1 MPSVSHPSGSHVH
14 RPPDDPRELSLG
26 EQVALVPGLARLAA
40 GACYRTAAWGV
51 GTTLKAT
58 RRLGEAAI
66 SGESPAELLEEAR
79 TETVDGVR
87 RLLGIGEE
95 EVPGAG
101 GDGAATRARRGG
113 SGQPDPDGVR
123 SLRERGAELLDRA
136 ADVDDVDDLIH
147 PGFARIIDQLAPDEA
162 RILKLLINE
171 GPQGIV
177 YVNKAAPFGI
187 GAREVA
193 RRLSMI
199 GKEAGCLHPEFV
211 PAYLDNLVSHGLV
224 AIRRDALA
232 DELPY
237 QVIEAQPEVLAAIA
251 EAGGTLFRGQVTRRS
266 VHLTDFGR
274 TFCQV
279 CFPPEH
285 LTGEFEAIEVDGEV
299 VEVAPPETH
308 VD

>member
-1 MPSVSHPSGSHVH
+1 MS
-14 RPPDDPRELSLG
+14 DEREEPELL
-26 EQVALVPGLARLAA
+26 PGLSAVPPLVRLAA
-40 GACYRTAAWGV
+40 GAWFRGATWGV
-51 GTTLKAT
+51 GLGVDAAE
-58 RRLGEAAI
+58 RLGEAALTVAGLAGNAGEEVARAADDVVNTRT
-66 SGESPAELLEEAR
+66 SGERGER
-79 TETVDGVR
+79 KR
-87 RLLGIGEE
+87 RE
-95 EVPGAG
+95 GA
-101 GDGAATRARRGG
+101 
-113 SGQPDPDGVR
+113 R
-123 SLRERGAELLDRA
+123 SLRERGADLLDRA
-136 ADVDDVDDLIH
+136 ADVDDGGQVH

-177 YVNKAAPFGI
+177 YVNKAAPFGF

-199 GKEAGCLHPEFV
+199 GHEAGCLHIELV

-224 AIRRDALA
+224 AIRRDALE

-237 QVIEAQPEVLAAIA
+237 QVIEAQPEVIAALR
-251 EAGGTLFRGQVTRRS
+251 ESSGTIFRGQITRRS

-285 LTGEFEAIEVDGEV
+285 LTGEFGAIEVGGGLGEV
-299 VEVAPPETH
+299 ADVPAPEAPI
-308 VD
+308 D

>member
-1 MPSVSHPSGSHVH
+1 VGESPGSSSEG
-14 RPPDDPRELSLG
+14 DGSDSELLPG
-26 EQVALVPGLARLAA
+26 LNAVPGLVRI
-40 GACYRTAAWGV
+40 GADAWFRTAIWGLGATAEAV
-51 GTTLKAT
+51 G
-58 RRLGEAAI
+58 
-66 SGESPAELLEEAR
+66 
-79 TETVDGVR
+79 GVR
-87 RLLGIGEE
+87 RILGDAGDAAPDAVADAVEAVRPTRERERREE
-95 EVPGAG
+95 RRDE
-101 GDGAATRARRGG
+101 RA
-113 SGQPDPDGVR
+113 R
-123 SLRERGAELLDRA
+123 SLRERGGELLDRA
-136 ADVDDVDDLIH
+136 ADVEDQVDPVH
-147 PGFARIIDQLAPDEA
+147 PGFARIIDVLAPDEA
-162 RILKLLINE
+162 RILKLLVNE

-199 GKEAGCLHPEFV
+199 GHEAGCLHFELV

-224 AIRRDALA
+224 AIRRDALE

-237 QVIEAQPEVLAAIA
+237 QVIEAQPEVIEALRV
-251 EAGGTLFRGQVTRRS
+251 AGGTIFRGQVTRRS

-285 LTGEFEAIEVDGEV
+285 LTGEHRPVEVVDGPAIAA
-299 VEVAPPETH
+299 VASPPETT

>member
-1 MPSVSHPSGSHVH
+1 VEGEQ
-14 RPPDDPRELSLG
+14 RERELL
-26 EQVALVPGLARLAA
+26 PGLNSVPPLVRMAA
-40 GACYRTAAWGV
+40 GAWFRGAAFGV
-51 GTTLKAT
+51 EVGMRSAE
-58 RRLGEAAI
+58 RLGGAVMHVA
-66 SGESPAELLEEAR
+66 GRAEEA
-79 TETVDGVR
+79 T
-87 RLLGIGEE
+87 E
-95 EVPGAG
+95 EVARAADEVVRSRQREPARERERARGENA
-101 GDGAATRARRGG
+101 DGAN
-113 SGQPDPDGVR
+113 
-123 SLRERGAELLDRA
+123 SLRRRGAELLDRA
-136 ADVDDVDDLIH
+136 ADVDDGGEIH

-177 YVNKAAPFGI
+177 YVNKAGPFGV

-199 GKEAGCLHPEFV
+199 GHEAGCLHIELV

-224 AIRRDALA
+224 AIRRDALE

-237 QVIEAQPEVLAAIA
+237 QVIEAQPEVLEALH
-251 EAGGTLFRGQVTRRS
+251 EAGGTIFRGQVTRRS

-285 LTGEFEAIEVDGEV
+285 LTGEFRAIEVSGGLGAVPASPAAD
-299 VEVAPPETH
+299 AAI
-308 VD
+308 D

>member
-1 MPSVSHPSGSHVH
+1 MAGNRGRSGDGEES
-14 RPPDDPRELSLG
+14 ELLPG
-26 EQVALVPGLARLAA
+26 LNAVPGLVRI
-40 GACYRTAAWGV
+40 GADAWYRTALWSLGATAEAIGGV
-51 GTTLKAT
+51 GRILGNAGDAAPEAVSDAVEAVRPT
-58 RRLGEAAI
+58 RERG
-66 SGESPAELLEEAR
+66 AE
-79 TETVDGVR
+79 R
-87 RLLGIGEE
+87 RNE
-95 EVPGAG
+95 
-101 GDGAATRARRGG
+101 RA
-113 SGQPDPDGVR
+113 R
-123 SLRERGAELLDRA
+123 SLRERGGELLDRA
-136 ADVDDVDDLIH
+136 ADVEDQVDPVH
-147 PGFARIIDQLAPDEA
+147 PGFARIIDGLAPDEA
-162 RILKLLINE
+162 RILKLLVNE

-199 GKEAGCLHPEFV
+199 GHAAGCLHFELV

-224 AIRRDALA
+224 AIRRDALE

-237 QVIEAQPEVLAAIA
+237 QVIEAQPEVIEALSV
-251 EAGGTLFRGQVTRRS
+251 AGGTIFRGQITRRT

-285 LTGEFEAIEVDGEV
+285 LTGEFEAIEIGGKEGLADVA
-299 VEVAPPETH
+299 APPEPA

>member
-1 MPSVSHPSGSHVH
+1 MEG
-14 RPPDDPRELSLG
+14 DEREEG
-26 EQVALVPGLARLAA
+26 ELLPGLDSVPGVVRIAA
-40 GACYRTAAWGV
+40 GAGYRGASWGIGMGLRTAE
-51 GTTLKAT
+51 
-58 RRLGEAAI
+58 RLGDVAL
-66 SGESPAELLEEAR
+66 GTLGLAETAGADAVEQA
-79 TETVDGVR
+79 TDTVRSDR
-87 RLLGIGEE
+87 QHRE
-95 EVPGAG
+95 
-101 GDGAATRARRGG
+101 RARYRR
-113 SGQPDPDGVR
+113 PDPAR
-123 SLRERGAELLDRA
+123 SLRERGGELLDRA
-136 ADVDDVDDLIH
+136 ADVDEGNDPVH

-162 RILKLLINE
+162 RILKLLVNE

-199 GKEAGCLHPEFV
+199 GHEAGCLHIELV
-211 PAYLDNLVSHGLV
+211 PAYLDNLVAHGLV
-224 AIRRDALA
+224 AIRRDALE

-237 QVIEAQPEVLAAIA
+237 QVIEAQPEVVEAL
-251 EAGGTLFRGQVTRRS
+251 EAGGKGIFRGQITRRT

-285 LTGEFEAIEVDGEV
+285 LTGEFEPIDVGSDGLGPV
-299 VEVAPPETH
+299 ADVAPPEQA